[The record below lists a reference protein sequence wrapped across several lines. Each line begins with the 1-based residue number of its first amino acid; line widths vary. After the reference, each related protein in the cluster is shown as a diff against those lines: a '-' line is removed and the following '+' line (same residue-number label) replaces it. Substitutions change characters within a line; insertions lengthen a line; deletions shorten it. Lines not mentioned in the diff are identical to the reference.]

1 MKMKKKRCIV
11 SYTMLVSSC
20 FPSIGTSTAF
30 SFSTTSTTTSRKRTF
45 LKDEKLSHIV
55 RPHCSSLVFT
65 NPLFFGSCIDA
76 KSSKLLHFSSSSSTQ
91 QKEEEEEKKEGA
103 IEIESELPASS
114 SSIISTEDMKN
125 LISASQST
133 IQIIR
138 DILGYPKYEVS
149 LTFVNDDEMTK
160 LNLEYLEKNK
170 STDILSFPFDD
181 ELVIEPGKLDKPMFD
196 IPDLYH
202 LGDMVIS
209 VPYVLKQIENDL
221 TLEDYSGF
229 GDDIDERGIAYLLP
243 KLPKL
248 EDRVCAL
255 LVHGMLH
262 LVGYDHIIDEDYELM
277 VVREEEVWKELKV
290 RLKEEYGKEVTEKSD

>member
-149 LTFVNDDEMTK
+149 LTFVDDDEMTK

-229 GDDIDERGIAYLLP
+229 GDDIDDRGIAYLLP

-277 VVREEEVWKELKV
+277 VVREEDVWKELKV

>member
-1 MKMKKKRCIV
+1 MKKKSIV

-20 FPSIGTSTAF
+20 FPSIGTSTASAF

-65 NPLFFGSCIDA
+65 NQLFFGSCIGA

-91 QKEEEEEKKEGA
+91 QKEEEKKEGA
-103 IEIESELPASS
+103 IEIESELSASS

-149 LTFVNDDEMTK
+149 LTFVDDDEMTK

-229 GDDIDERGIAYLLP
+229 GDDIDDRGIAYLLP

-290 RLKEEYGKEVTEKSD
+290 RLKEEYGKEVIEKND

>member
-91 QKEEEEEKKEGA
+91 QKEEEKKEGA

-114 SSIISTEDMKN
+114 SPIISTEDMKN

-149 LTFVNDDEMTK
+149 LTFVDDDEMTK